1 MHRITVVTN
10 SISSDALGIGKPSSP
25 VPALDAASD
34 YSTGDEPSPNSLKS
48 SISRPTKISNW
59 RKRGLRHVPTSEVEP
74 IQLDMSFLGRQDL
87 PIQLVVDQ
95 PVPVENCYD
104 DPDTQAFVDYFSL
117 NSRSKSRN
125 DSRGSNSRSKSRSR
139 RSRSRKSGERAM
151 QEEEK
156 SSASVNNIS
165 NNGDAE
171 LGLNFADFDLYN
183 SQDAATIEEASL
195 TKPSS
200 VTDTASSAAGNAEV
214 SSASVAASRQQEL
227 EEKVCKNTGTLSVL
241 SARVEDDA
249 KVESPDSLS
258 SDARETTTLTVG
270 TDESVGEGI
279 REGSQE
285 ENLRETV
292 ALVRCTSVIR
302 MQYEGEMVSV
312 SEQKANKIQECD
324 WV

>member
-10 SISSDALGIGKPSSP
+10 SVSSDALSIGKPSSP

-34 YSTGDEPSPNSLKS
+34 YSTGDEPSPNSLKG

-59 RKRGLRHVPTSEVEP
+59 RKRGLRHVPTSEAEP
-74 IQLDMSFLGRQDL
+74 IQLDMCFLGRQDL

-125 DSRGSNSRSKSRSR
+125 DSRGSKSRSR
-139 RSRSRKSGERAM
+139 RRRSRKSGERAM

-156 SSASVNNIS
+156 SSASANNIS
-165 NNGDAE
+165 DNGDAE

-200 VTDTASSAAGNAEV
+200 VSDTASSAAGNAEV

-227 EEKVCKNTGTLSVL
+227 EEKVCKNTGTLPVL

-258 SDARETTTLTVG
+258 TDVRETTTLTVG
-270 TDESVGEGI
+270 TDGSVGGGI
-279 REGSQE
+279 REESQE
-285 ENLRETV
+285 ESLRETV